1 VARDHTGGVADRLI
15 VPASPVAPGP
25 APFPG
30 MIWIPGGTFTM
41 GSDAHYLEERPAHRA
56 SVDGFWI
63 DAHPVTNA
71 EFARF
76 VAATGYRTFA
86 EVPPD
91 PKKYPGARPEM
102 LYAGSLVFV
111 QPNGPVDRRD
121 FKNWWQFTRDAMWRR
136 PYGEGS
142 SIKDLAAHP
151 VVHVTFD
158 DAAAYAEWSAKSLPT
173 EAEWEFA
180 ARGGLEGAPYA
191 WGDTLHPDG
200 CEMANTWQGDF
211 PWENLCDDGYA
222 RTSPVG
228 AFPANGY
235 GLYDMIGNVWE
246 WTTDWFGR
254 NHGQLIKSACCV
266 PHNPLGAD
274 ETGSFDPCQP
284 QIRIPRKVL
293 KGGSHLCARNYCQR
307 YRPAARF
314 PEPVDTSTSH
324 VGFRCVVRPPQ
335 SW

>member
-1 VARDHTGGVADRLI
+1 MARDHSGGVTDRLI

-111 QPNGPVDRRD
+111 QPDGPVDRRD

-151 VVHVTFD
+151 VVHVAFD
-158 DAAAYAEWSAKSLPT
+158 DATAYAEWSAKSLPT

-180 ARGGLEGAPYA
+180 ARGGFEGSPYA
-191 WGDTLHPDG
+191 WGDTLHPNG

-274 ETGSFDPCQP
+274 ETGSYDPCQP
-284 QIRIPRKVL
+284 EIRIPRKVL
-293 KGGSHLCARNYCQR
+293 KGGSHLCARNSCQR

-314 PEPVDTSTSH
+314 PEPVDTSTCH